1 MTIKKITILL
11 LLFAVSAKGADTL
24 FYDVTLLGIK
34 VAGVEISDS
43 LRADGSREIL
53 YRAFTTGAFDKIYDT
68 DNRYYMYTDSA
79 VTHLDSLRK
88 VIHEHDLDQV
98 YTEHIRNGMI
108 YYSNASPMETILPV
122 HHVLSF
128 LIYFQYHPE
137 KIVSEAAFP
146 FLISDEG
153 ELYHPEIRVEK
164 NTKKMQNEVYFTLFK
179 VAGVEVLE
187 PTDVFNWMICAGEGE
202 RMLAYSMDDNTITE
216 GAFSLGWRLNLRAK
230 RVYK

>member
-11 LLFAVSAKGADTL
+11 LLIATARGADTL
-24 FYDVTLLGIK
+24 FYDITLLGIK

-68 DNRYYMYTDSA
+68 DNRYYFYTDSA
-79 VTHLDSLRK
+79 LTHMDSLRK

-98 YTEHIRNGMI
+98 YTEHVRKGMI
-108 YYSNASPMETILPV
+108 HYSGASPMETILPV

-128 LIYFQYHPE
+128 LIYFQYHPG
-137 KIVSEAAFP
+137 KIFSEAPFS

-164 NTKKMQNEVYFTLFK
+164 NPEKMQNEIYFTLYK

-202 RMLAYSMDDNTITE
+202 RMLAYSMHDNTITE
-216 GAFSLGWRLNLRAK
+216 GAFSLGRGLNLRAK